1 MADIF
6 FLQINIGVCINGVG
20 IMLVSVSMVLVSC
33 WCLYH
38 CNVGIVSADFFSRKL
53 MLVCIIVVLVSCLVH
68 MSVSLFWS
76 PDFIKIIVLFKITL
90 LFTSYINGI
99 EKKDHNNWN
108 ERVIN
113 TWGCN
118 RKSVIKYRPW
128 WVSVVD
134 FGLYNMVNIVWYGG
148 FWRHNPLLQH
158 HKMTGMVGFCL
169 STMDNTRKNK
179 WVL

>member
-68 MSVSLFWS
+68 MSVSLF
-76 PDFIKIIVLFKITL
+76 
-90 LFTSYINGI
+90 
-99 EKKDHNNWN
+99 
-108 ERVIN
+108 
-113 TWGCN
+113 
-118 RKSVIKYRPW
+118 
-128 WVSVVD
+128 
-134 FGLYNMVNIVWYGG
+134 
-148 FWRHNPLLQH
+148 
-158 HKMTGMVGFCL
+158 
-169 STMDNTRKNK
+169 
-179 WVL
+179 